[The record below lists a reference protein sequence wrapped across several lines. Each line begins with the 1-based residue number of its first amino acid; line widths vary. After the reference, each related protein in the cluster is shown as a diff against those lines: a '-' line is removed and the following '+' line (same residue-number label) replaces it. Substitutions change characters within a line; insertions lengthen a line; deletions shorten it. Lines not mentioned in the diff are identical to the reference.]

1 MKLQTLIITLVSF
14 IFVSLAAHN
23 DMISQP
29 FALLLFGLGFIALI
43 RQYKNEENELLTLL
57 FK

>member
-1 MKLQTLIITLVSF
+1 MKSHTLLITLVSF
-14 IFVSLAAHN
+14 ILLSLATHN
-23 DMISQP
+23 DIISQP

-43 RQYKNEENELLTLL
+43 RKYKNEENELLTLL